1 MPDTPLIP
9 LSSSVDSNAARLYG
23 VGIGPGASDL
33 ITLRA
38 RAVLKRVTVLA
49 YPCPPSSE
57 SLARRIAAPHTRKNF
72 FWRGP
77 VAELPIAMTLDA
89 RRFPDHA
96 VYARAAREIER
107 HVHAGRSVAY
117 LCEGDATLYGS
128 FLYLLPHLDGV
139 PIEIVPG
146 VSAPMSG
153 AALLQT
159 PLAQGNQCF
168 AVLPASAP
176 LAVLEKALQA
186 CDSVVFVKVGKFFG
200 KICNLLQKNNRTRE
214 ARYVAYA
221 TFPQQ
226 HCASLSALAA
236 DASFRAPYFSMIFAP
251 ALAKRTT
258 TKNTI

>member
-1 MPDTPLIP
+1 MSIVPEKL
-9 LSSSVDSNAARLYG
+9 AARLFG

-38 RAVLKRVTVLA
+38 RAVLKRVPVLA
-49 YPCPPSSE
+49 YPCPPNSE
-57 SLARRIAAPHTRKNF
+57 SLARRIAAPHMRRNF
-72 FWRGP
+72 LWRRT
-77 VAELPIAMTLDA
+77 VELPIAMTLDA

-96 VYARAAREIER
+96 VYARAAREIEG
-107 HVHAGRSVAY
+107 HVRAGRSVAY

-128 FLYLLPHLDGV
+128 FFYLLPHLRDV
-139 PIEIVPG
+139 PVEIVPG

-168 AVLPASAP
+168 AVLPASASP
-176 LAVLEKALQA
+176 VVLEKALQA

-200 KICNLLQKNNRTRE
+200 KTCALLKKHDRLRT

-226 HCASLSALAA
+226 RFALLSALAV
-236 DASFRAPYFSMIFAP
+236 DESFRAPYFSMIFAP
-251 ALAKRTT
+251 APELKKVALKKAAKKTA
-258 TKNTI
+258 

>member
-1 MPDTPLIP
+1 MFVVSDKPP
-9 LSSSVDSNAARLYG
+9 SSALAVRDIAQKEARLYG

-38 RAVLKRVTVLA
+38 RAVLKRTPVLA
-49 YPCPPSSE
+49 YPCPPGSE
-57 SLARRIAAPHTRKNF
+57 SLARRIAAPHRRRNF
-72 FWRGP
+72 FWRRR
-77 VAELPIAMTLDA
+77 VVELPIAMTLDA
-89 RRFPDHA
+89 RRFPDPA
-96 VYARAAREIER
+96 AYASAARAIES
-107 HVHAGRSVAY
+107 HVRAGRSVAY

-128 FLYLLPHLDGV
+128 FLYLLPHLRDV
-139 PIEIVPG
+139 PVEIVPG

-168 AVLPASAP
+168 AVLPASASP
-176 LAVLEKALQA
+176 QVLEKALQA
-186 CDSVVFVKVGKFFG
+186 CDNVVFVKVGKSFR
-200 KICNLLQKNNRTRE
+200 KICTLLQKNDRMRN

-226 HCASLSALAA
+226 YCAPLSALAA

-251 ALAKRTT
+251 
-258 TKNTI
+258 